1 MIRLTRAARTSIR
14 SVGLRCTI
22 SFVILGWASSVPA
35 AAQTGFPFTNET
47 LHYTVNWPTGLSL
60 GEAHMSA
67 AHNKGPNGKGDEW
80 EFQLSLDAA
89 VPGFAVG
96 DHYRSTA
103 SSDLCSVQFEKD
115 FTHGSRK
122 SGERI
127 DFDPHAGMARR
138 ETVGGGKSDVPISQ
152 CPHDALAFL
161 YFTRREM
168 GQGRIPPEEDIVF
181 GAPYRARLQYTGE
194 QQVRLNNKNVVS
206 DRVIMT
212 LRGPASEITF
222 EMFLAR
228 DPARTPLVIRV
239 PLSLGMFSM
248 ELTR

>member
-1 MIRLTRAARTSIR
+1 MSRVIRA
-14 SVGLRCTI
+14 SVC
-22 SFVILGWASSVPA
+22 FAILGWSWAMPA

-47 LHYTVNWPTGLSL
+47 LRYTVKWPTGLSL

-80 EFQLSLDAA
+80 DFQLSLDAA
-89 VPGFAVG
+89 VPGFAVS
-96 DHYRSTA
+96 DNYRSTA
-103 SSDLCSVQFEKD
+103 SSDLCSMQFAKD
-115 FTHGSRK
+115 LAHGSRK

-127 DFDPHAGMARR
+127 DFDAHAGVARR
-138 ETVGGGKSDVPISQ
+138 ETAGGGKSDVAISS
-152 CPHDALAFL
+152 CPHDALTFL

-168 GQGRIPPEEDIVF
+168 GQGRMPQQEDIVF
-181 GAPYRARLQYTGE
+181 GAPYQMRLQYTGE
-194 QQVRLNNKNVVS
+194 QQVPLNNKNVVS
-206 DRVIMT
+206 DRVVIT
-212 LRGPASEITF
+212 LKGPASENTF

-228 DPARTPLVIRV
+228 DAARTPLLIRV

>member
-1 MIRLTRAARTSIR
+1 MIRLLRAG
-14 SVGLRCTI
+14 V
-22 SFVILGWASSVPA
+22 SFVILGWVSAMPVV
-35 AAQTGFPFTNET
+35 AQTGFPFSNET
-47 LHYTVNWPTGLSL
+47 LNYAVKWPTGLSL

-80 EFQLSLDAA
+80 DLQMSLDAA
-89 VPGFAVG
+89 VPGFSVS

-103 SSDLCSVQFEKD
+103 SSDLCSLQFEKD
-115 FTHGSRK
+115 LTHGSRK

-127 DFDPHAGMARR
+127 DFDSHAGVARR
-138 ETVGGGKSDVPISQ
+138 ETVDGGKSDVPILP
-152 CPHDALAFL
+152 CPHDALTFL

-168 GQGRIPPEEDIVF
+168 GQGRVPPQEDIVF
-181 GAPYRARLQYTGE
+181 GAVYQMRLQYTGE
-194 QQVRLNNKNVVS
+194 QQVRLGNKDVVS
-206 DRVIMT
+206 DRVIIT
-212 LRGPASEITF
+212 LKGPASENTF

-228 DPARTPLVIRV
+228 DAARTPLVIRV